1 MRPVVGDE
9 TAAGQ
14 DRVLQGRDVRVPAE
28 DLRVLSDQLPVEVWI
43 ELVRVEAAD
52 LGQDRVDRRVGNAL
66 CSNEIGLLE

>member
-1 MRPVVGDE
+1 
-9 TAAGQ
+9 
-14 DRVLQGRDVRVPAE
+14 
-28 DLRVLSDQLPVEVWI
+28 VWN